1 MTVVNAFNWKEY
13 TDEEHAKNGDPFA
26 LIKRNAVISANV
38 TEGMSKMRD
47 KKPTHGTILG
57 ITTKRI
63 SLKAPDMMPMKGG
76 ARLNAGRKL
85 PQVDMKRAMSLWN
98 EGLTKKEIADRFDIP
113 YKTML
118 TLFKKVGAQDSRGPY
133 DWSGKYKKE
142 AI

>member
-13 TDEEHAKNGDPFA
+13 TDEEHAK
-26 LIKRNAVISANV
+26 
-38 TEGMSKMRD
+38 
-47 KKPTHGTILG
+47 
-57 ITTKRI
+57 
-63 SLKAPDMMPMKGG
+63 KGG
-76 ARLNAGRKL
+76 ARLNSGRKL

-98 EGLTKKEIADRFDIP
+98 EGLTKKEIAGRFDIP

-118 TLFKKVGAQDSRGPY
+118 TLFKKMGAQDSRGPY